1 VRFLRRAG
9 SLVVWASLSILAC
22 VCCLRTAHGQSL
34 DVASVKPSAPDV
46 SPILCNGGP
55 GTGSPRVWRC
65 GNMPLALVVQ
75 RAFHFQEFQFS
86 SHAPCC
92 LGRFDF
98 DVRLPEGAARDEFD
112 RMLQNLLRERFKLAF
127 HYGTKEM
134 SGYELTLAPKG
145 PAFRETTQP
154 GKPPEGR
161 WWEPPISSGQDKD
174 GYRTFDKGVS
184 GLASAMDH
192 YHLVGLNTSMQELA
206 DALSEHLQRPVVNST
221 GLAGRYDVDLKW
233 VRRLSDAEAA
243 QIEELGGDL
252 PETPAGAT
260 LFRAVQDQLGLRLV
274 PKKAPAQIV
283 VIDHVEKK
291 PTEN

>member
-1 VRFLRRAG
+1 MRPGASRSQAGWLSRGCRRSDSGRTGTQWRRPVRFLRRAG

-55 GTGSPRVWRC
+55 GTRAPRVWRC
-65 GNMPLALVVQ
+65 GNMPLALVIQ

-134 SGYELTLAPKG
+134 SEPTRPIATAVEASQRDTVLLAFPVE
-145 PAFRETTQP
+145 AF
-154 GKPPEGR
+154 
-161 WWEPPISSGQDKD
+161 
-174 GYRTFDKGVS
+174 
-184 GLASAMDH
+184 A
-192 YHLVGLNTSMQELA
+192 
-206 DALSEHLQRPVVNST
+206 
-221 GLAGRYDVDLKW
+221 
-233 VRRLSDAEAA
+233 
-243 QIEELGGDL
+243 
-252 PETPAGAT
+252 
-260 LFRAVQDQLGLRLV
+260 
-274 PKKAPAQIV
+274 
-283 VIDHVEKK
+283 
-291 PTEN
+291 